1 MKFLHIDKWMC
12 VIIFV
17 LSIYNERKGEGLV
30 SANVDLIIRIGVAGL
45 LGAIIGIERE
55 IRSKEAGLKTHFLV
69 AVGSALIMVVSK
81 YAFSDIMN
89 EEHMALDPSRI
100 AAQVV
105 SGVGF
110 LGAGTIIIQKQAVK
124 GLTTAAGLWATAGIG
139 LAIGAGMYVVGIGA
153 TILVLIGL
161 EIVSRIFKVQFLFPQ
176 NITVQMCINKHEAVQ
191 QILEILHMKDI
202 PILSYE
208 VETSQQGAE
217 IVYKVGMQLKNIS
230 SEEKNEFIQHM
241 QTLPEVTFIKLKS

>member
-1 MKFLHIDKWMC
+1 M
-12 VIIFV
+12 
-17 LSIYNERKGEGLV
+17 KGEVPV
-30 SANVDLIIRIGVAGL
+30 SVDFDFIIRIGVAGL
-45 LGAIIGIERE
+45 LGAMIGIERE

-81 YAFSDIMN
+81 YAFSDIVF
-89 EEHMALDPSRI
+89 EEHMSLDPSRI

-110 LGAGTIIIQKQAVK
+110 RCRYNYYSKAGGERINDR
-124 GLTTAAGLWATAGIG
+124 GWFMGYCGIG

-176 NITVQMCINKHEAVQ
+176 NITVQMFVNKHEAIQ
-191 QILEILHMKDI
+191 QILETLQVKGI

-208 VETSQQGAE
+208 VEASQQGTE
-217 IVYKVGMQLKNIS
+217 TVYKVGMQLKNIS

>member
-1 MKFLHIDKWMC
+1 
-12 VIIFV
+12 
-17 LSIYNERKGEGLV
+17 V
-30 SANVDLIIRIGVAGL
+30 SVDFDFIIRIGVAGL
-45 LGAIIGIERE
+45 LGAMIGIERE

-81 YAFSDIMN
+81 YAFSDIVF
-89 EEHMALDPSRI
+89 EEHMSLDPSRI

-176 NITVQMCINKHEAVQ
+176 NITVQMCINKQEAVQ
-191 QILEILHMKDI
+191 QILETLQVKGI

-208 VETSQQGAE
+208 VEASQQSIE
-217 IVYKVGMQLKNIS
+217 TVFKVGMKLKNIS

>member
-1 MKFLHIDKWMC
+1 MDF
-12 VIIFV
+12 
-17 LSIYNERKGEGLV
+17 
-30 SANVDLIIRIGVAGL
+30 IIRIGVAGL
-45 LGAIIGIERE
+45 LGAIIGMERE

-89 EEHMALDPSRI
+89 EEHTALDPSRI

-153 TILVLIGL
+153 TVLVLIGL
-161 EIVSRIFKVQFLFPQ
+161 EIVSRIFKVQLLFPQ
-176 NITVQMCINKHEAVQ
+176 NITVQMCMTKQETVQ
-191 QILEILHMKDI
+191 QILEMLQVKGI

-208 VETSQQGAE
+208 VDVLQQDTGV
-217 IVYKVGMQLKNIS
+217 IYKVGMQLKNIS
-230 SEEKNEFIQHM
+230 SEEKNAFIRHIQSL
-241 QTLPEVTFIKLKS
+241 TEVTFISLKS

>member
-1 MKFLHIDKWMC
+1 MSLDID
-12 VIIFV
+12 F
-17 LSIYNERKGEGLV
+17 
-30 SANVDLIIRIGVAGL
+30 IIRIGVAGL
-45 LGAIIGIERE
+45 LGAMIGIERE

-81 YAFSDIMN
+81 YAFSDIMF
-89 EEHMALDPSRI
+89 EDHMSLDPSRI

-176 NITVQMCINKHEAVQ
+176 NIAVQMCMNKHEAVQ
-191 QILEILHMKDI
+191 QILEMLQVKGI

-208 VETSQQGAE
+208 VDVLQKEEGV
-217 IVYKVGMQLKNIS
+217 IYKVGMQLKNIS
-230 SEEKNEFIQHM
+230 AEEKNTFIQQM
-241 QTLPEVTFIKLKS
+241 QSLPEVTFIKLKS

>member
-1 MKFLHIDKWMC
+1 M
-12 VIIFV
+12 
-17 LSIYNERKGEGLV
+17 
-30 SANVDLIIRIGVAGL
+30 
-45 LGAIIGIERE
+45 IGIERE

-81 YAFSDIMN
+81 YAFSDIVF
-89 EEHMALDPSRI
+89 EEHTSLDPSRI

-110 LGAGTIIIQKQAVK
+110 LGAGTIIIQKQVVK

-176 NITVQMCINKHEAVQ
+176 NITVQMFVNKHEAVQ
-191 QILEILHMKDI
+191 QILETLQVKGI

-208 VETSQQGAE
+208 VEASQQGTE
-217 IVYKVGMQLKNIS
+217 TVYKVRMQLKNIS
-230 SEEKNEFIQHM
+230 SEEKNAFIQHI

>member
-1 MKFLHIDKWMC
+1 MP
-12 VIIFV
+12 
-17 LSIYNERKGEGLV
+17 V
-30 SANVDLIIRIGVAGL
+30 SVDFDFIIRIGVAGL
-45 LGAIIGIERE
+45 LGAMIGIERE

-81 YAFSDIMN
+81 YAFSDIVF
-89 EEHMALDPSRI
+89 EEHMSLDPSRI

-161 EIVSRIFKVQFLFPQ
+161 EIVSRIFKVQCLFPQ
-176 NITVQMCINKHEAVQ
+176 NIAVQMFVNKHEAVQ
-191 QILEILHMKDI
+191 QILETLQVKGI

-208 VETSQQGAE
+208 VEASQQSTE
-217 IVYKVGMQLKNIS
+217 TVYKVGMQLKNIS
-230 SEEKNEFIQHM
+230 SEEKNEFIQHK

>member
-1 MKFLHIDKWMC
+1 VSLDID
-12 VIIFV
+12 F
-17 LSIYNERKGEGLV
+17 
-30 SANVDLIIRIGVAGL
+30 IIRIGVAGL
-45 LGAIIGIERE
+45 LGAMIGIERE

-81 YAFSDIMN
+81 YAFSDVVF
-89 EEHMALDPSRI
+89 EDHTSLDPSRI

-139 LAIGAGMYVVGIGA
+139 LAIGAGMYVVGVGA

-161 EIVSRIFKVQFLFPQ
+161 EIVSRIFKLRFLFPQ
-176 NITVQMCINKHEAVQ
+176 NITVQICMNKHEAVQ
-191 QILEILHMKDI
+191 QILETLQVKGISI
-202 PILSYE
+202 ITYE
-208 VETSQQGAE
+208 VEALQHDTGV
-217 IVYKVGMQLKNIS
+217 VYKVGMQLKNIS
-230 SEEKNEFIQHM
+230 PEEKSAFIQHM

>member
-1 MKFLHIDKWMC
+1 M
-12 VIIFV
+12 
-17 LSIYNERKGEGLV
+17 S
-30 SANVDLIIRIGVAGL
+30 VDFDFIIRIGVAGL
-45 LGAIIGIERE
+45 LGAMIGIERE

-81 YAFSDIMN
+81 YAFSDIVF
-89 EEHMALDPSRI
+89 EEHMSLDPSRI

-161 EIVSRIFKVQFLFPQ
+161 EIVSRIFKVQCLFPQ
-176 NITVQMCINKHEAVQ
+176 NIAVQMFVNKHEAVQ
-191 QILEILHMKDI
+191 QILETLQVKGI

-208 VETSQQGAE
+208 VEASQQGTE
-217 IVYKVGMQLKNIS
+217 TVYKVGMQLKNIS
-230 SEEKNEFIQHM
+230 SEEKNEFIQHI

>member
-1 MKFLHIDKWMC
+1 MSVNID
-12 VIIFV
+12 F
-17 LSIYNERKGEGLV
+17 
-30 SANVDLIIRIGVAGL
+30 IIRIGVAGL

-89 EEHMALDPSRI
+89 EDHMALDPSRI

-176 NITVQMCINKHEAVQ
+176 NIMVQMCINKREAVQ
-191 QILEILHMKDI
+191 QILETLHMKGI

-208 VETSQQGAE
+208 VETSQQGTE
-217 IVYKVGMQLKNIS
+217 IVYKIGMQLKNIS

>member
-1 MKFLHIDKWMC
+1 M
-12 VIIFV
+12 
-17 LSIYNERKGEGLV
+17 S
-30 SANVDLIIRIGVAGL
+30 VDFDFIIRIGVAGL
-45 LGAIIGIERE
+45 LGAMIGIERE

-81 YAFSDIMN
+81 YAFSDIVF
-89 EEHMALDPSRI
+89 EEHTSLDPSRI

-110 LGAGTIIIQKQAVK
+110 LGAGTIIIQKQVVK

-176 NITVQMCINKHEAVQ
+176 NITVQMFVNKHEAVQ
-191 QILEILHMKDI
+191 QILETLQVKGIR
-202 PILSYE
+202 ILSYE
-208 VETSQQGAE
+208 VEASQQGTE
-217 IVYKVGMQLKNIS
+217 TVYKVRMQLKNIS
-230 SEEKNEFIQHM
+230 SEEKNAFIQHI

>member
-1 MKFLHIDKWMC
+1 MSVNF
-12 VIIFV
+12 
-17 LSIYNERKGEGLV
+17 
-30 SANVDLIIRIGVAGL
+30 DLIIRIGVAGL

-89 EEHMALDPSRI
+89 EEHTALDPSRI

-105 SGVGF
+105 SGLGF

>member
-1 MKFLHIDKWMC
+1 MSLDF
-12 VIIFV
+12 
-17 LSIYNERKGEGLV
+17 
-30 SANVDLIIRIGVAGL
+30 DLIIRIGVAGL
-45 LGAIIGIERE
+45 LGAIIGLERE

-81 YAFSDIMN
+81 YAFSDIMF

-139 LAIGAGMYVVGIGA
+139 LAFGAGMYVVGVGA
-153 TILVLIGL
+153 TVLVLIGL

-176 NITVQMCINKHEAVQ
+176 NIILQVCINKHESVQ
-191 QILEILHMKDI
+191 KILETLQVKGFQIF
-202 PILSYE
+202 SYGVE
-208 VETSQQGAE
+208 VLQQNAE
-217 IVYKVGMQLKNIS
+217 IVYRVEIQLKNIT
-230 SEEKNEFIQHM
+230 SEEKNTLIQHIQSM
-241 QTLPEVTFIKLKS
+241 PEVTFIKLTKY

>member
-1 MKFLHIDKWMC
+1 
-12 VIIFV
+12 
-17 LSIYNERKGEGLV
+17 
-30 SANVDLIIRIGVAGL
+30 
-45 LGAIIGIERE
+45 
-55 IRSKEAGLKTHFLV
+55 
-69 AVGSALIMVVSK
+69 MVVSK
-81 YAFSDIMN
+81 YAFSDIVY
-89 EEHMALDPSRI
+89 EEHTSLDPSRI

-110 LGAGTIIIQKQAVK
+110 RCRHNYYSKAGGERINDRGWFMGYCRYRISN
-124 GLTTAAGLWATAGIG
+124 W
-139 LAIGAGMYVVGIGA
+139 AGMYVVGIGA

-176 NITVQMCINKHEAVQ
+176 NITVQMFVNKHEAIQ
-191 QILEILHMKDI
+191 QILETLQVKGI

-208 VETSQQGAE
+208 VEASQQGTE
-217 IVYKVGMQLKNIS
+217 TVYKVGMQLKNIS

>member
-1 MKFLHIDKWMC
+1 VSVHID
-12 VIIFV
+12 F
-17 LSIYNERKGEGLV
+17 
-30 SANVDLIIRIGVAGL
+30 IIRIGVAGL
-45 LGAIIGIERE
+45 LGAMIGIERE
-55 IRSKEAGLKTHFLV
+55 IRSKEAELKTHFLV

-81 YAFSDIMN
+81 YAFSDIMF
-89 EEHMALDPSRI
+89 EDHMSLDPSRI
-100 AAQVV
+100 VSQVV

-176 NITVQMCINKHEAVQ
+176 NVTVQICINKHEVVQ
-191 QILEILHMKDI
+191 QILQTLQVKGI

-208 VETSQQGAE
+208 VESIEQDTG
-217 IVYKVGMQLKNIS
+217 IVYKVGIQLKNIS
-230 SEEKNEFIQHM
+230 SEEKNAFIQYM
-241 QTLPEVTFIKLKS
+241 QTLREVTFIKLKS

>member
-1 MKFLHIDKWMC
+1 MNERGEVLVSLHID
-12 VIIFV
+12 F
-17 LSIYNERKGEGLV
+17 
-30 SANVDLIIRIGVAGL
+30 IIRIGVAGL
-45 LGAIIGIERE
+45 LGAIIGMERE

-81 YAFSDIMN
+81 YAFSDIVF
-89 EEHMALDPSRI
+89 EDHMSLDPSRI

-139 LAIGAGMYVVGIGA
+139 LAIGAGMYVVGVGA

-176 NITVQMCINKHEAVQ
+176 NITVQICINKHEAVQ
-191 QILEILHMKDI
+191 QILETLQVKGI

-208 VETSQQGAE
+208 VDVLQQE
-217 IVYKVGMQLKNIS
+217 ERVIYKVGMQLKNIS
-230 SEEKNEFIQHM
+230 AKEKNTFIQHM
-241 QTLPEVTFIKLKS
+241 QSLPEVTFIKLKS

>member
-1 MKFLHIDKWMC
+1 MSLHID
-12 VIIFV
+12 F
-17 LSIYNERKGEGLV
+17 
-30 SANVDLIIRIGVAGL
+30 IIRIGVAGL

-69 AVGSALIMVVSK
+69 VVGSALIMVVSK
-81 YAFSDIMN
+81 YAFSDIVF

-105 SGVGF
+105 SGVVF

-153 TILVLIGL
+153 MILVLIGL

-176 NITVQMCINKHEAVQ
+176 NITVQMCINKYEAVQ
-191 QILEILHMKDI
+191 QIVETLRVKGI

-208 VETSQQGAE
+208 VEALQQDTE

-230 SEEKNEFIQHM
+230 SEEKNAFIQHM
-241 QTLPEVTFIKLKS
+241 QTLPEITFIKLKS

>member
-1 MKFLHIDKWMC
+1 M
-12 VIIFV
+12 
-17 LSIYNERKGEGLV
+17 S
-30 SANVDLIIRIGVAGL
+30 VDFDFIIRIGVAGL
-45 LGAIIGIERE
+45 LGAMIGIERE

-81 YAFSDIMN
+81 YAFSDIVFEN
-89 EEHMALDPSRI
+89 HTSLDPSRI

-176 NITVQMCINKHEAVQ
+176 NITVQMCINKQEAVQ
-191 QILEILHMKDI
+191 QILETLQVKGI

-208 VETSQQGAE
+208 VKALQKDTE
-217 IVYKVGMQLKNIS
+217 IVYKVGIQLKNIS

-241 QTLPEVTFIKLKS
+241 QALPEVTFIKLKS

>member
-1 MKFLHIDKWMC
+1 MKGGRAQSVNID
-12 VIIFV
+12 F
-17 LSIYNERKGEGLV
+17 
-30 SANVDLIIRIGVAGL
+30 IIRIGVAGL

-89 EEHMALDPSRI
+89 EDHMALDPSRI

-176 NITVQMCINKHEAVQ
+176 NIMVQMCINKREAVQ
-191 QILEILHMKDI
+191 QILETLHMKGI

-208 VETSQQGAE
+208 VEASQQGIE

>member
-1 MKFLHIDKWMC
+1 MSLDID
-12 VIIFV
+12 F
-17 LSIYNERKGEGLV
+17 
-30 SANVDLIIRIGVAGL
+30 IIRIGVAGL
-45 LGAIIGIERE
+45 LGAMIGIERE

-81 YAFSDIMN
+81 YAFSDIMF
-89 EEHMALDPSRI
+89 EDHMSLDPSRI

-176 NITVQMCINKHEAVQ
+176 NIAVQMCMNKQEAVQ
-191 QILEILHMKDI
+191 QILEILQVKGI

-208 VETSQQGAE
+208 VDVLQQEEGV
-217 IVYKVGMQLKNIS
+217 IYKVGMQLKNIS
-230 SEEKNEFIQHM
+230 AEEKNAFIQHM
-241 QTLPEVTFIKLKS
+241 QSLPEVTFIKLKS

>member
-1 MKFLHIDKWMC
+1 MP
-12 VIIFV
+12 
-17 LSIYNERKGEGLV
+17 V
-30 SANVDLIIRIGVAGL
+30 SVDFDFIIRIGVAGL
-45 LGAIIGIERE
+45 LGAMIGIERE

-81 YAFSDIMN
+81 YAFSDIVF
-89 EEHMALDPSRI
+89 EEHTSLDPSRI

-176 NITVQMCINKHEAVQ
+176 NITVQMFVNKHEAVQ
-191 QILEILHMKDI
+191 QILETLQVKGI

-208 VETSQQGAE
+208 VEASQQGTE
-217 IVYKVGMQLKNIS
+217 TVYKVRMQLKNIS
-230 SEEKNEFIQHM
+230 SEEKNAFIQHI

>member
-1 MKFLHIDKWMC
+1 
-12 VIIFV
+12 
-17 LSIYNERKGEGLV
+17 
-30 SANVDLIIRIGVAGL
+30 
-45 LGAIIGIERE
+45 
-55 IRSKEAGLKTHFLV
+55 
-69 AVGSALIMVVSK
+69 
-81 YAFSDIMN
+81 FSDIVF
-89 EEHMALDPSRI
+89 EEHMSLDPSRI

-176 NITVQMCINKHEAVQ
+176 NITVQMFVNKHEAIQ
-191 QILEILHMKDI
+191 QILETLQVKGI

-208 VETSQQGAE
+208 VEASQQGTE
-217 IVYKVGMQLKNIS
+217 TVYKVGMQLENIS

>member
-1 MKFLHIDKWMC
+1 
-12 VIIFV
+12 
-17 LSIYNERKGEGLV
+17 
-30 SANVDLIIRIGVAGL
+30 
-45 LGAIIGIERE
+45 
-55 IRSKEAGLKTHFLV
+55 
-69 AVGSALIMVVSK
+69 MVVSK
-81 YAFSDIMN
+81 YAFSDIVF
-89 EEHMALDPSRI
+89 EEHMSLDPSRI

-176 NITVQMCINKHEAVQ
+176 NITVQMFVNKHEAVQ
-191 QILEILHMKDI
+191 QILETLQVKGI

-208 VETSQQGAE
+208 VEASQQGTE
-217 IVYKVGMQLKNIS
+217 TVYKVGMQLKNIS

>member
-1 MKFLHIDKWMC
+1 MSLHID
-12 VIIFV
+12 F
-17 LSIYNERKGEGLV
+17 
-30 SANVDLIIRIGVAGL
+30 IIRISVAGL
-45 LGAIIGIERE
+45 LGAMIGIERE

-81 YAFSDIMN
+81 YAFSDIVF
-89 EEHMALDPSRI
+89 EDHMSLDPSRI

-139 LAIGAGMYVVGIGA
+139 LAIGAGMYVVGVGA

-176 NITVQMCINKHEAVQ
+176 NISVQMCMNKHEAVQ
-191 QILEILHMKDI
+191 QILAMLQVKAI

-208 VETSQQGAE
+208 VDVLQQEEG
-217 IVYKVGMQLKNIS
+217 VFYKVGMQLKNIS
-230 SEEKNEFIQHM
+230 AEEKNTFIQHM
-241 QTLPEVTFIKLKS
+241 QSLPEITFIKLKS

>member
-1 MKFLHIDKWMC
+1 MGVD
-12 VIIFV
+12 
-17 LSIYNERKGEGLV
+17 
-30 SANVDLIIRIGVAGL
+30 VDLIIRIGVAGL

-191 QILEILHMKDI
+191 QI
-202 PILSYE
+202 
-208 VETSQQGAE
+208 VET
-217 IVYKVGMQLKNIS
+217 L
-230 SEEKNEFIQHM
+230 
-241 QTLPEVTFIKLKS
+241 